1 MLDLVPAPDLAGAGP
16 NNRHNL
22 HRGGH
27 LFENEKQF
35 ASFRL
40 PESVIS
46 RT

>member
-22 HRGGH
+22 HLQG
-27 LFENEKQF
+27 FEHEKQF